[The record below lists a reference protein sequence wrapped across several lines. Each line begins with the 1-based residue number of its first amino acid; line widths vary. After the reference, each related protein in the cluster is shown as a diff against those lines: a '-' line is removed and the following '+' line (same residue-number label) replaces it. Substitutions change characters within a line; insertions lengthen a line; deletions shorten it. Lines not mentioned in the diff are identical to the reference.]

1 MFFLLVLFMIFLFS
15 IDSLIVLLFF
25 VCLKIFDVKLFL
37 DLKVFNY
44 LVFLEFFKVLE
55 ILSLFG

>member
-1 MFFLLVLFMIFLFS
+1 MNFLFL
-15 IDSLIVLLFF
+15 IDSLIVFF

-44 LVFLEFFKVLE
+44 LGFLEFFKDLD